1 RGCVRRRVFYDISQV
16 ASRALVGWLIRGSRI
31 LFGDNFSGGDPMPET
46 NLSPDERAKQ
56 LSPRLRETL
65 QCLLDGNSEKS
76 IAKRLTLSPH
86 TVHGY
91 VKLIYRH
98 FRVKSRA
105 QLLSQWVRALKLLTL
120 AWALAT

>member
-1 RGCVRRRVFYDISQV
+1 MTENDV
-16 ASRALVGWLIRGSRI
+16 
-31 LFGDNFSGGDPMPET
+31 
-46 NLSPDERAKQ
+46 SPDERAEQ

-65 QCLLDGNSEKS
+65 GCLLDGHSEKG
-76 IAKRLTLSPH
+76 IATRLKISPH

-105 QLLSQWVRALKLLTL
+105 QLLSQWVRALKVLVL
-120 AWALAT
+120 AWAIAT

>member
-1 RGCVRRRVFYDISQV
+1 MC
-16 ASRALVGWLIRGSRI
+16 
-31 LFGDNFSGGDPMPET
+31 FGDSFVWWLMIAQDI
-46 NLSPDERAKQ
+46 SPDERAKE

-65 QCLLDGNSEKS
+65 DCLLSGASEKG
-76 IAKRLTLSPH
+76 IAKQLTLSPH

-98 FRVKSRA
+98 FKVKSRA
-105 QLLSQWVRALKLLTL
+105 QVLAQWVRAMKLMTL

>member
-1 RGCVRRRVFYDISQV
+1 M
-16 ASRALVGWLIRGSRI
+16 AT
-31 LFGDNFSGGDPMPET
+31 ET
-46 NLSPDERAKQ
+46 TSPDERAKQ

-76 IAKRLTLSPH
+76 IATRLSLSPH

-98 FRVKSRA
+98 FQVKSRA
-105 QLLSQWVRALKLLTL
+105 QLLSQWVRALKVLSLACMLTADFGL
-120 AWALAT
+120 

>member
-1 RGCVRRRVFYDISQV
+1 MVAGGCAALIGSDGAFVFRGQPCVVAMMTQDI
-16 ASRALVGWLIRGSRI
+16 
-31 LFGDNFSGGDPMPET
+31 
-46 NLSPDERAKQ
+46 SPDERAKE

-65 QCLLDGNSEKS
+65 ECLLCGSSEKA
-76 IAKRLTLSPH
+76 IAKQLTLSPH

-98 FRVKSRA
+98 FKVKSRA
-105 QLLSQWVRALKLLTL
+105 QLLAQWVRAMKLVTL